1 MIKAVLENG
10 LQVPTANL
18 MLLHNN
24 NMLLDNNATCQS
36 LGINNGD
43 MVKVMFIG
51 VRQQPQQQQ
60 QQQQQMFQAPPAP
73 QNNSGFKDLVIY
85 HKHMQK

>member
-1 MIKAVLENG
+1 M
-10 LQVPTANL
+10 P
-18 MLLHNN
+18 
-24 NMLLDNNATCQS
+24 CQS

-73 QNNSGFKDLVIY
+73 QNSSGIKDVLPQTYAEIKNMKIYLSILV
-85 HKHMQK
+85 